1 MTAFEVN
8 HPSRLTGILVMRRWN
23 EDNPFGFQQLPLSLR
38 TTKGKARSQG
48 TILEDNPMAWNH
60 TRFGVGMKR
69 ESNKSCI
76 SGFPRQSRYL
86 TIRGDPASRYAP
98 DDLVDHLRKGLLST
112 HASIVRGQKDKTKC
126 PNPLASIKGL

>member
-1 MTAFEVN
+1 MTTFKVN
-8 HPSRLTGILVMRRWN
+8 HPSRLTGILIMYRRN
-23 EDNPFGFQQLPLSLR
+23 KDNPLGFQQLPLSVR
-38 TTKGKARSQG
+38 TPKGKARSQG

-60 TRFGVGMKR
+60 TRFGVGMKG
-69 ESNKSCI
+69 ESDKSGI
-76 SGFPRQSRYL
+76 SGSPRQSRYL